1 MSPRDR
7 TASASSA
14 PRTRREPHIR
24 IPRDV
29 DDAILNVDRREVR
42 LTNLRKTFWGE
53 IGLTKGDLVSVCL
66 PHDWAVFA
74 QQRGYIGGGGPC
86 ADQSMPLVKQIGAIG
101 GDPINI
107 EPETIQHIDSHGRPM
122 PEFIVGAY
130 IVPKGMVWL
139 YGNEPRSFD
148 SKYYGPVPESNVL
161 ALLKPV
167 ITW

>member
-1 MSPRDR
+1 MMQKLSKIVALLGGSTFLLALVAKYALGIVINTSP
-7 TASASSA
+7 SASPA
-14 PRTRREPHIR
+14 GIYRPDP
-24 IPRDV
+24 
-29 DDAILNVDRREVR
+29 NF
-42 LTNLRKTFWGE
+42 N
-53 IGLTKGDLVSVCL
+53 GLTKGDLVSVCL

>member
-1 MSPRDR
+1 MIQKLSKIVALLGGSTFLLALVAKYALGIVINTSP
-7 TASASSA
+7 SASPA
-14 PRTRREPHIR
+14 GIYRPDP
-24 IPRDV
+24 
-29 DDAILNVDRREVR
+29 NF
-42 LTNLRKTFWGE
+42 N
-53 IGLTKGDLVSVCL
+53 GLTKGDLVSVCL

-161 ALLKPV
+161 ALL
-167 ITW
+167 

>member
-1 MSPRDR
+1 MIQKLSKIVALLGGSAFLLALVAKYALGIVINTSP
-7 TASASSA
+7 SASPA
-14 PRTRREPHIR
+14 GIYRPDP
-24 IPRDV
+24 
-29 DDAILNVDRREVR
+29 NF
-42 LTNLRKTFWGE
+42 N
-53 IGLTKGDLVSVCL
+53 GLTKGDLVSVCL

-139 YGNEPRSFD
+139 YGNDPKSFD

>member
-1 MSPRDR
+1 MIQKLSKIVALLGGSTFLLALVAKYALGIVINTSP
-7 TASASSA
+7 SASPA
-14 PRTRREPHIR
+14 GIYRPDP
-24 IPRDV
+24 
-29 DDAILNVDRREVR
+29 NF
-42 LTNLRKTFWGE
+42 N
-53 IGLTKGDLVSVCL
+53 GLTKGDLVSVCL

-139 YGNEPRSFD
+139 YGNDPRSFD

>member
-1 MSPRDR
+1 MMQKLSKIVALLGGSAFLLALVAKYALGIVINTSP
-7 TASASSA
+7 SASPVGIYRPDPNFS
-14 PRTRREPHIR
+14 
-24 IPRDV
+24 
-29 DDAILNVDRREVR
+29 
-42 LTNLRKTFWGE
+42 
-53 IGLTKGDLVSVCL
+53 GLTKGDLVSVCL